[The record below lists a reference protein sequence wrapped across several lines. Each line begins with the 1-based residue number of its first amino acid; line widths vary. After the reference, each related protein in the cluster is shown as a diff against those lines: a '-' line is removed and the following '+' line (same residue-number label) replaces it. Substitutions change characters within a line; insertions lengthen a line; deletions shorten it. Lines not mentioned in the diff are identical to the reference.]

1 MYKELDIEILRK
13 GMNKKILAKKAN
25 IRYQT
30 LIAKLQGKYPI
41 TFDECLKIKE
51 ALNSDLPLEILFST
65 Q

>member
-13 GMNKKILAKKAN
+13 GMTKKMLAKKAN

-30 LIAKLQGKYPI
+30 LIAKLKGKYPI